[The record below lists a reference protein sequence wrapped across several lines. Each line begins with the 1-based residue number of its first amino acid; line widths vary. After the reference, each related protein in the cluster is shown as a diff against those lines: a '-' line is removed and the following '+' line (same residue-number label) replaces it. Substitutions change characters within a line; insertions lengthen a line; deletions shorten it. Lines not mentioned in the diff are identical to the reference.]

1 MGVRMVD
8 GCEGGGEENGGHED
22 SDKGDEEGGGE
33 AGEEGGSTSEDEQL
47 ALSVCWWLL
56 HLSVT
61 KTQFTFLINHLSQ
74 ESTFSSSDILI
85 NRLSHQSTFFIFSS
99 TYRNF

>member
-1 MGVRMVD
+1 MFAIMGVLRMGVRMVD

-47 ALSVCWWLL
+47 ALSVCWWVL

-74 ESTFSSSDILI
+74 ELTFSSI
-85 NRLSHQSTFFIFSS
+85 NFIHL
-99 TYRNF
+99 